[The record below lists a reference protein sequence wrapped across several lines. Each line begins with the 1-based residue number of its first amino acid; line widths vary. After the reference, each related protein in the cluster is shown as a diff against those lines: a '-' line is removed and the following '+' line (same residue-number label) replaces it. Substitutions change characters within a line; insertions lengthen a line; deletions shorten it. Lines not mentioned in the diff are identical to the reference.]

1 MKFPIPPHTNALA
14 QRVREDLHLLSTDT
28 RTLLRRALADD
39 LPSAGRQILHAAT
52 DGLDRGKSWL
62 ASGSRAIRRDE
73 RTPFVAGA
81 VGLAVLAGVAW
92 CLWSKSGCCTRNRS
106 LAEEEPLPDFGE

>member
-14 QRVREDLHLLSTDT
+14 KRVREDLRLLSTDT

-39 LPSAGRQILHAAT
+39 LPTAGRQILHAAT
-52 DGLDRGKSWL
+52 DGLDRGRSWI

-73 RTPFVAGA
+73 RTPFVVGA
-81 VGLAVLAGVAW
+81 VGLVVLAGVAW
-92 CLWSKSGCCTRNRS
+92 CLWSRSACCSGNHS